1 VFSISGQSTL
11 KAAAATA
18 ASQSISTKTNINN
31 TITESGQQKNVAVS
45 GNTVYVV
52 WYDFTPGNGE
62 IFFKRS
68 TNSGSTFSSA
78 INLSNNAG
86 DSFLPRIAVS
96 GNTVYVVWQ
105 DFTPGN
111 GEIFFRKSNAGRI
124 NLSINSGNSWYPQIA
139 VP

>member
-1 VFSISGQSTL
+1 MFSISGQSTL

-62 IFFKRS
+62 IFF
-68 TNSGSTFSSA
+68 
-78 INLSNNAG
+78 
-86 DSFLPRIAVS
+86 
-96 GNTVYVVWQ
+96 
-105 DFTPGN
+105 
-111 GEIFFRKSNAGRI
+111 RKSNAGRI